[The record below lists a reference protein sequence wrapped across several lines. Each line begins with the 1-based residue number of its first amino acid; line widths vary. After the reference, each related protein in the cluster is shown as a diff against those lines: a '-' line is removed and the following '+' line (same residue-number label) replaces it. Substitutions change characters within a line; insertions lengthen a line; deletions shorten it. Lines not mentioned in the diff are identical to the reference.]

1 MGNEPR
7 ASKGRTDPTSR
18 GVRLL
23 LAGWAAVQ
31 ALERRTLD
39 RKSFASYCGVGET
52 AFSNWTVGAT
62 ELAQVEAVLRLFER
76 IPHDARACLLDGL
89 LRVYPTLDAPA
100 LAHDPLA
107 VDRLRR
113 LSQRDCGLTLI
124 QGRDFSRSF
133 VLATLGHLACRLGSS
148 IRPIAGLDVH
158 SEAAIVPVPGVT
170 YLDYPRTV
178 ADFRERVRAHWPPN
192 GGRKVLLLNGILSSL
207 PELQNQIFA
216 ASEKRH
222 VILAD
227 ETTFDPSSIRQSMG
241 DSKTPTTLLS
251 VSDLSNDRVGIQFS
265 DA

>member
-1 MGNEPR
+1 MENEPR
-7 ASKGRTDPTSR
+7 ASKGRIDPTSR
-18 GVRLL
+18 GIRLL

-39 RKSFASYCGVGET
+39 RKSFASYCGIGET
-52 AFSNWTVGAT
+52 AFSNWTVGGT
-62 ELAQVEAVLRLFER
+62 ELTQLEAVLRLFER
-76 IPHDARACLLDGL
+76 IPHDSRVCLLDGL

-124 QGRDFSRSF
+124 QGKDFSRSF
-133 VLATLGHLACRLGSS
+133 LSGALGHTACRLGSS
-148 IRPIAGLDVH
+148 IRPIAGFDVH

-170 YLDYPRTV
+170 YLDYPQTIG
-178 ADFRERVRAHWPPN
+178 DLRERVRAHWPPN
-192 GGRKVLLLNGILSSL
+192 GGRRVLLLNGIFSAL

-241 DSKTPTTLLS
+241 ESKARVTILS
-251 VSDLSNDRVGIQFS
+251 VADLPDDRIEVRFS